1 VSTPVAIDESLPAWA
16 DAFAPERLGRAPR
29 LALPAELTREW
40 AFGSGT
46 GAGVRVAVIDS
57 GVDAEHPAVGGV
69 DGHVIVEYDIDA
81 EGSVRFVEGAHG
93 DLYGHGNACAGI
105 IRALAPEVELYS
117 VRVLGERLTGKA
129 RCFAAGLDWAIEQGM
144 HVVNMSLS
152 TTNEDWFETFHD
164 LADQALRQRIMV
176 VCALSNEAKVS
187 IPAEFASVFS
197 VAATTTD
204 NPELLL
210 ANPTPP
216 AEWGARGIDVPVA
229 WLNGSAIV
237 ATGNSFAAPHVAG
250 MLARMLG
257 EHPGLTCWQA
267 KTILTQLA
275 DNRS

>member
-1 VSTPVAIDESLPAWA
+1 MTSTDLLPAWA
-16 DAFAPERLGRAPR
+16 DAFAPDRLGPAPR
-29 LALPAELTREW
+29 LDLPADLTREW
-40 AFGSGT
+40 AFGSAT
-46 GAGVRVAVIDS
+46 GSGVRVAVIDS
-57 GVDAEHPAVGGV
+57 GVDSDHPAVGGV
-69 DGHVIVEYDIDA
+69 DGHVIVEYDPDA
-81 EGSVRFVEGAHG
+81 EGSVRLVEGVHG
-93 DLYGHGNACAGI
+93 DLFGHGNACAAI
-105 IRALAPEVELYS
+105 IRALAPDVELYS

-129 RCFAAGLDWAIEQGM
+129 RCFAAGLDWAMDHGM

-152 TTNEDWFETFHD
+152 TTNDDWFATFHE
-164 LADQALRQRIMV
+164 LADQALHRRIMV

-197 VAATTTD
+197 VAAVTTD
-204 NPELLL
+204 DPELLL
-210 ANPTPP
+210 ANPSPP

-229 WLNGSAIV
+229 WIDGSTIV

-275 DNRS
+275 ENRD